1 VDSSR
6 WIAIRDVSFQ
16 IRYEAAHIMQARQ
29 RIGLDGGVSV
39 GRMGVLGSDIVT
51 WWLGPVCLP
60 QWII

>member
-1 VDSSR
+1 
-6 WIAIRDVSFQ
+6 
-16 IRYEAAHIMQARQ
+16 MQARQ